1 MVANA
6 LGIKLICSVT
16 DFFFVQKE
24 GNFQLFR
31 DEFSSEN
38 RVIFKEMLKMFNVI
52 LSEHLQ
58 L

>member
-16 DFFFVQKE
+16 DFFFVQKD

-31 DEFSSEN
+31 GEFSSEN
-38 RVIFKEMLKMFNVI
+38 RIIFKEMLKVFNVI
-52 LSEHLQ
+52 PSEHLQ